1 MYNYYSYLL
10 KALMFIFLSYQD
22 KKTQIFIW
30 DTNVHQSLLTMALQ
44 KKKNTTYILIIIVED
59 DAPRTLRKLVCSDIS
74 FVI

>member
-44 KKKNTTYILIIIVED
+44 KKITTYILIIIVED